1 MSPTSTKP
9 GVVENYSFGVNVHL
23 KRVNTPNWQPCWGF
37 QSLLYFEFKYFSLKT
52 NTLDISNKI
61 NKEDKDLYIYFHLW
75 LFTSLQLLSG
85 LICWLDRGGRRGQG
99 LLQFFSSL
107 SDDITSLS
115 PVPGVCSLCSRVGA
129 SGWGH
134 GLKVYGGGQYLVQR
148 AQGDASY
155 RHAFLKPSAEYDE
168 ISSVPKVPFY
178 EIPAVFFFFLRQ
190 VTHTRC
196 ISCQRKDKMLP
207 LDTLAAFLLNS
218 WDTRGSKCFWFI
230 ENAAIARLLIPYEG
244 TIRYSLIQ
252 GASPTSM
259 GWAPLLFFFFF
270 FYTSSFYFTQ
280 CALKISINIAFSI
293 QSCMNVQEYQGEAVI
308 VDELWGPIRQHSK
321 DARKTH

>member
-1 MSPTSTKP
+1 MIIYISSAAVWFDLLTGPRGEEGTRFVAIFQLAIIYHQSQVFVVFVVEWVHWV
-9 GVVENYSFGVNVHL
+9 GVVVWRFM
-23 KRVNTPNWQPCWGF
+23 
-37 QSLLYFEFKYFSLKT
+37 
-52 NTLDISNKI
+52 
-61 NKEDKDLYIYFHLW
+61 
-75 LFTSLQLLSG
+75 
-85 LICWLDRGGRRGQG
+85 RGG
-99 LLQFFSSL
+99 
-107 SDDITSLS
+107 
-115 PVPGVCSLCSRVGA
+115 
-129 SGWGH
+129 
-134 GLKVYGGGQYLVQR
+134 KEQYLVQR
-148 AQGDASY
+148 AQWDASY
-155 RHAFLKPSAEYDE
+155 RHAALKPSAEYDE
-168 ISSVPKVPFY
+168 ISSVPTVPFY

-230 ENAAIARLLIPYEG
+230 ENAAIARLLIPHEG

-259 GWAPLLFFFFF
+259 GWAPLFFFFL
-270 FYTSSFYFTQ
+270 YTSSFYFTQ
-280 CALKISINIAFSI
+280 CALKISNNIAFSI
-293 QSCMNVQEYQGEAVI
+293 QSCVNVQEYQGEAVI